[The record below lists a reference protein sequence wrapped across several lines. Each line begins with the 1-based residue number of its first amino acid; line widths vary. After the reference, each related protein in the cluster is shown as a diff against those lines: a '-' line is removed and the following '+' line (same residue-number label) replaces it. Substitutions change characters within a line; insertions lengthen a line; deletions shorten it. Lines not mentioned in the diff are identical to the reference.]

1 MHAVPCVLCGSP
13 SFDVV
18 YPATMDAGAP
28 LKAEA
33 FLCTAGDYGNHLPIV
48 RCRVCGHF
56 YTNPRWTAEEI
67 LSTYEDVEDESY
79 VREEGGRILTFRR
92 RLKEMERVTGPA
104 AGRSLLD
111 VGTYT
116 GVFVQEAVQRGW
128 NAVGVEPSRWCVDLA
143 HSRGLTVFQ
152 GTLDSP
158 ELRGRQFDV
167 ITLWDVIEHMDDP
180 SAEIE
185 KATAL
190 LASHGYLVVH
200 TMDIGSLMAKIMGS
214 RWPWFLGMH
223 LHFFSRRSLSD
234 LFRRSG
240 YDVLKAQAS
249 GRYLRLGYFTRN
261 LATLFPFPGKLL
273 SSIVRALRLGGIP
286 LRLNFGDLMTVY
298 GRKKV

>member
-18 YPATMDAGAP
+18 YSATMDAGAP

-48 RCRVCGHF
+48 RCRTCGHF

-67 LSTYEDVEDESY
+67 LTTYEDVEDESY

-92 RLKEMERVTGPA
+92 RLKEMERITGPS

-116 GVFVQEAVQRGW
+116 GVFVQEALQRGW

-143 HSRGLTVFQ
+143 HSRGMKVFQ

-158 ELRGRQFDV
+158 ELNGKTFDV
-167 ITLWDVIEHMDDP
+167 ITLWDVIEHLDDP
-180 SAEIE
+180 PAEIR

-190 LASHGYLVVH
+190 LAPHGFLVVH
-200 TMDIGSLMAKIMGS
+200 TMDIGSLTAKIMGS

-234 LFRRSG
+234 LLRRSG
-240 YDVLKAQAS
+240 YDVLKAEAS
-249 GRYLRLGYFTRN
+249 GRYLRLGYFTQN
-261 LATLFPFPGKLL
+261 LATLMPFPGKLL
-273 SSIVRALRLGGIP
+273 SWMVKFLHLGWIP

-298 GRKKV
+298 GRKRV